1 MIFPYHELL
10 SKYGIKPKGIIHIG
24 AHHAEEGNEYF
35 KFGTNRILW
44 IEGNPEL
51 IPLIKKNIEA
61 WEGNILIN
69 ALLADVEENEV
80 QFRVTNSTM
89 SSSILNLGTHK
100 NQYPEIKVEKE
111 LLINTQRFDKLVERQ
126 NINMDDY
133 DFVNID
139 IQGAEL
145 LALKG
150 FGNYLHKINY
160 IYTEINIDYLYR
172 GCPLLDDIDSFLL
185 MNGFKRVELSLMY
198 KSWGDAF
205 YIRSQLTKDE
215 VAKQINESKMII
227 RKFRREKWIKK
238 ILNVFTRMRRK
249 F

>member
-10 SKYGIKPKGIIHIG
+10 KKFEINPKGIIHIG
-24 AHHAEEGNEYF
+24 AHHAEEGTEYLNC
-35 KFGTNRILW
+35 GTKRVLW

-51 IPLIKKNIEA
+51 IPVIEKNIEA
-61 WEGNILIN
+61 WEGNNVFN
-69 ALLADVEENEV
+69 AVLSDVADMEV
-80 QFRVTNSTM
+80 KFRITNSTM
-89 SSSILNLGTHK
+89 SSSILSLGTHK
-100 NQYPEIKVEKE
+100 SQYPGIKVEKE
-111 LLINTQRFDKLVERQ
+111 LLLRTQRFDMLVKKQ
-126 NINMDDY
+126 DIKMDDY
-133 DFVNID
+133 DFVNLD

-150 FGNYLHKINY
+150 FGNYLEKINY
-160 IYTEINIDYLYR
+160 VYTEINIDYLYKD
-172 GCPLLDDIDSFLL
+172 CPLLDDIDSFLL

-215 VAKQINESKMII
+215 MTKQINESKMIV
-227 RKFRREKWIKK
+227 RKFRREKMIQKLLNGFNRIK
-238 ILNVFTRMRRK
+238 RK